1 MVVCGQVF
9 TQEVLEK
16 IRATVES
23 EPKISRR
30 ALSLRVCEWLDWTA
44 ANGKPKQMSCR
55 TALLKLHR
63 QGLVPLPEPAQSGV
77 CAPKKEK
84 RPPPL
89 PQIEPVRCSLQQ
101 LGGVELEKIGSRY
114 SKASRLW
121 NALMDTYHYLGAGPL
136 CGAQMRY
143 LIHSPGHSYLGALA
157 FSAAA
162 WRLAARDNWIGWSD
176 EARRQH
182 LPKVICNSRFLILPQ
197 VQVANL
203 ASHVLSLCARRI
215 EEDWR
220 ARYGFAPVLL
230 ESFVERDRFAG
241 TCYRAA
247 NWHHVGTTCGRGRQD
262 RDRSRALPQKDVYV
276 LPLQKKATEVLCRE
290 SPQVVVEQ
298 KAQKPVA
305 VGDWAEQELGQ
316 ADFGDLRLTQ
326 RLVSIARDF
335 CACPQGSVPQAC
347 QSRAKTKAAYRFFEH
362 PETTMDKVLQS
373 HYQST
378 LERVAHEETVLAVQD
393 TTTLDYSTH
402 PATERLGP
410 IAFTANGRIG
420 LLVHDTMA
428 FSVEG
433 TPLGLVDLQCWAR
446 DFDDIGKKKR
456 RHQLPIEQKES
467 HKWLVSFGKLTQAQ
481 KRCPDTTLVSVGD
494 READIYEL
502 FELALRAPCSPKLLV
517 RAFQNRLLAGE
528 QGHLWPTVAQQPAA
542 GIQEVSV
549 PRRGT
554 RPARIARLQVR
565 FARVTLKPPQDKAQ
579 LPELSVWAVHAREV
593 DHPEQVKPL
602 EWMLLTTAEVAT
614 FEQALERLKWYT
626 LRWGIEVYH
635 RTLKS
640 GCKIEERQLGHAD
653 RIEACLAIDL
663 VVAWRILH
671 LTKLG
676 REVPNVPCSVFF
688 EEAQWKALA
697 VYINRD
703 PIPPKQPPSLRQ
715 ATRMV
720 ASLGGF
726 LGRKS
731 DGEPGTKSLWI
742 GLQRLDDLT
751 AMWKVMNALYGPH
764 LREPPVSS
772 DPGYG

>member
-1 MVVCGQVF
+1 MIVCGQVF

-23 EPKISRR
+23 EPTMSRR
-30 ALSLRVCEWLDWTA
+30 VLSVRVCEWLDWKTP
-44 ANGKPKQMSCR
+44 NGKPKEMSCR
-55 TALLKLHR
+55 RALLQLHR
-63 QGLVPLPEPAQSGV
+63 QGLVSLVERVRSDFFVCQKQKRPAPLPAMDPV
-77 CAPKKEK
+77 C
-84 RPPPL
+84 
-89 PQIEPVRCSLQQ
+89 CSLRQ
-101 LGGVELEKIGSRY
+101 LGEVELEQISSRY

-121 NALMDTYHYLGAGPL
+121 KALMDTYHYLGAGPL

-143 LIHSPGHSYLGALA
+143 LIRSSSHGYLGALA

-162 WRLAARDNWIGWSD
+162 WRVAARDRWIGWS
-176 EARRQH
+176 EQARRQH
-182 LPKVICNSRFLILPQ
+182 LNQVVCNSRFLILPQ
-197 VQVANL
+197 VKVANL
-203 ASHVLSLCARRI
+203 ASHVLSLCAGRI

-220 ARYGFAPVLL
+220 ERYGFAPVLL
-230 ESFVERDRFAG
+230 ETFVERDRFAG
-241 TCYRAA
+241 SCYRAA
-247 NWHHVGTTCGRGRQD
+247 NWRWVGTTCGRGRQD
-262 RDRSRALPQKDVYV
+262 RNRSRKLALKDVYV
-276 LPLQKKATEVLCRE
+276 LALRNNAAKLLCGETPAIVVNNKKPADT
-290 SPQVVVEQ
+290 
-298 KAQKPVA
+298 
-305 VGDWAEQELGQ
+305 GDWAEQELGR
-316 ADFGDLRLTQ
+316 ADLGDHRLTR
-326 RLVSIARDF
+326 RLVTIARDF
-335 CACPQGSVPQAC
+335 YACPQGSVPQAC
-347 QSRAKTKAAYRFFEH
+347 RSRSKTKAAYRFFEN

-373 HYQST
+373 HYEST
-378 LERVAHEETVLAVQD
+378 LQRVAQEELVLAVQD
-393 TTTLDYSTH
+393 TTALDYSTH

-410 IAFTANGRIG
+410 IAFKANGRIG

-433 TPLGLVDLQCWAR
+433 IPLGLVDVQCWAR

-467 HKWLVSFGKLTQAQ
+467 HKWLVSFDKLSQAQ
-481 KRCPDTTLVSVGD
+481 KRCANTTLVSVGD

-502 FELALRAPCSPKLLV
+502 FELALRDPCAPKLLV
-517 RAFQNRLLAGE
+517 RAFQNRVLAGE
-528 QGHLWPTVAQQPAA
+528 QGHLWPKLAQQPIS

-549 PRRGT
+549 PRRGK

-565 FARVTLKPPQDKAQ
+565 FARLSLKPPGDKAHLPQ
-579 LPELSVWAVHAREV
+579 LPIWAVYAKEV
-593 DHPEQVKPL
+593 DHGAGVEPI

-614 FEQALERLKWYT
+614 LEQALEKMQWYT
-626 LRWGIEVYH
+626 KRWGIEVYH

-676 REVPNVPCSVFF
+676 REVPDVPCSVFF
-688 EEAQWKALA
+688 EEAQWKALVA
-697 VYINRD
+697 YINRD
-703 PIPPKQPPSLRQ
+703 PIAPKQPPSLRE
-715 ATRMV
+715 ATRML

-726 LGRKS
+726 LGRQC

-751 AMWKVMNALYGPH
+751 AMWMVMNDLYGPH

-772 DPGYG
+772 NPGYG

>member
-1 MVVCGQVF
+1 MIVCGQDF
-9 TQEVLEK
+9 RHEVLDN
-16 IRATVES
+16 IRAAVES
-23 EPKISRR
+23 DPTLSRR
-30 ALSLRVCEWLDWTA
+30 ALSLRVCDWLDWKA
-44 ANGKPKQMSCR
+44 PNGKPKEMSCR

-63 QGLVPLPEPAQSGV
+63 QGLVPLPVRSPSSV
-77 CAPKKEK
+77 CVPKKGK
-84 RPPPL
+84 PPAPL
-89 PQIEPVRCSLQQ
+89 PPMAPVCCGLHQ

-114 SKASRLW
+114 SKASGLW
-121 NALMDTYHYLGAGPL
+121 KSLMDTYHYLGAGPL

-143 LIHSPGHSYLGALA
+143 LIYSPVHGYLGAVA

-162 WRLAARDNWIGWSD
+162 WRLAARDRWIGWSD
-176 EARRQH
+176 AARRQH
-182 LPKVICNSRFLILPQ
+182 LSKVVCNSHFLILPQ
-197 VQVANL
+197 VEVANL

-215 EEDWR
+215 EHDWR

-230 ESFVERDRFAG
+230 ETFVERERFAG

-247 NWHHVGTTCGRGRQD
+247 NWHSVGTTRGRGRQD
-262 RDRSRALPQKDVYV
+262 RDRSRRLPQKDVYV
-276 LPLQKKATEVLCRE
+276 LPLRKDATELLCRE
-290 SPQVVVEQ
+290 SSPVVVKQ
-298 KAQKPVA
+298 KAEKPAA
-305 VGDWAEQELGQ
+305 VGDWAQAELGQ
-316 ADFGDLRLTQ
+316 ADLGDLRLTQ
-326 RLVSIARDF
+326 RLVTIARDF
-335 CACPQGSVPQAC
+335 YARPQGSVPQAC

-362 PETTMDKVLQS
+362 PETTMDKLLQP
-373 HYQST
+373 HYEAT
-378 LERVAHEETVLAVQD
+378 LTRLAQEQLVLAVQD
-393 TTTLDYSTH
+393 TTPLDYSTH

-410 IAFTANGRIG
+410 IAFKANGRIG

-433 TPLGLVDLQCWAR
+433 TPLGLVDVQCWAR

-456 RHQLPIEQKES
+456 RRQLPIEQKES
-467 HKWLVSFGKLTQAQ
+467 HKWLVSFGKLIQAQ
-481 KRCPDTTLVSVGD
+481 KRCPNTTLVSVGD

-502 FELALRAPCSPKLLV
+502 FELALREPGSPKLLV
-517 RAFQNRLLAGE
+517 RAFQNRCLAE
-528 QGHLWPTVAQQPAA
+528 DQGHLWPKIIEQPAA
-542 GIQEVSV
+542 GIQQIRM
-549 PRRGT
+549 PRRGK
-554 RPARIARLQVR
+554 RPARIAHLQVR
-565 FARVTLKPPQDKAQ
+565 FARVSLKPPPNKAH
-579 LPELSVWAVHAREV
+579 LPQLSVWAVHAWEEEPPDEV
-593 DHPEQVKPL
+593 EPL

-614 FEQALERLKWYT
+614 FEQALERLQWYT
-626 LRWGIEVYH
+626 RRWGIEVYH

-653 RIEACLAIDL
+653 RIEACLAIDM

-676 REVPNVPCSVFF
+676 REVPDVPCSVFF
-688 EEAQWKALA
+688 EEAQWKALL

-703 PIPPKQPPSLRQ
+703 PIPPEQPPSLRE

-751 AMWKVMNALYGPH
+751 DMWKVMNALYRPH
-764 LREPPVSS
+764 LRNPPVSS